1 LCSKLRRSSQ
11 PTDLAMRTEIL
22 ILEGH
27 IIDSRTLPRLLDL
40 IIAGGCDYELLEV
53 EVGKT
58 EADSSRARIEVR
70 GDSATV
76 DKILVE
82 ALAIGAYVPDT
93 GDAQLDA
100 ATIDGVFPE
109 GFYATTN
116 LPTQVRIDGTWLD
129 VAQPEMDCGI
139 VVADGKARTIAMSDI
154 RLGDQIVVGYGG
166 VKVQPLE
173 RPRGSSGVF
182 SFMSSEVSS
191 EKPQALLIE
200 QIAATARATREAGR
214 KICWVL
220 GPAVVHT
227 GSAGDLV
234 RMINSGWVDVV
245 FAGNALATHDCEA
258 NVYGTSLGVNLSQ
271 GAPVEH
277 GHEHHLRTINRVRA
291 AGSFEAA
298 VEKGILTSGIM
309 HALVTHQ
316 IPYVLAGS
324 VRDDGPM
331 PGVITDMLEAQR
343 AMRAHVGSLGMAI
356 MVSTML
362 HSIATGNMLP
372 SSVATVCVD
381 INPSAVT
388 KLIDRGSIQSIGMVT
403 DVGLFLRQLADALG
417 A

>member
-1 LCSKLRRSSQ
+1 V
-11 PTDLAMRTEIL
+11 RTEIL
-22 ILEGH
+22 VLEGH
-27 IIDSRTLPRLLDL
+27 IIDSRLLPQVLDV

-53 EVGKT
+53 DVGKT
-58 EADSSRARIEVR
+58 QTDVSRARIEVR
-70 GDSATV
+70 APSDDV
-76 DKILVE
+76 LDRV
-82 ALAIGAYVPDT
+82 LAQASDLGAQIPDT
-93 GDAQLDA
+93 GDAALIA
-100 ATIDGVFPE
+100 AAMDGVFPE

-116 LPTQVRIDGTWLD
+116 LPTEVRIDGDWIP
-129 VAQPEMDCGI
+129 VSMPEMDCGI
-139 VVADGKARTIAMSDI
+139 AVSSSAADGAGARTIAMSDV
-154 RLGDQIVVGYGG
+154 RAGDRIVVGYQG

-173 RPRGSSGVF
+173 RPRGTSGVF

-191 EKPQALLIE
+191 EKPQALLVE
-200 QIAATARATREAGR
+200 QIAATARATRAAGR
-214 KICWVL
+214 NICWVL

-234 RMINSGWVDVV
+234 RLIEAGWVDVV
-245 FAGNALATHDCEA
+245 FAGNALATHDAEA
-258 NVYGTSLGVNLSQ
+258 AVYGTSLGVKLSE
-271 GAPVEH
+271 GSAVEH

-298 VEKGILTSGIM
+298 VASGVLTSGIM
-309 HALVTHQ
+309 HALVARG

-343 AMRAHVGSLGMAI
+343 AMRAHVPGIGMAI